1 MNYLTTFFKGMAMGA
16 ADVVPGVSGGTI
28 AFITGIYDTLLESIR
43 RINPS
48 ILGLWKREGFKAAF
62 NHINGFFLISLFG
75 GILTSILTLAKFITW
90 MLHTHP
96 IPLWSFFFG
105 LILISIVH
113 IAKKIEKWSLD
124 RFVMLFAGAAFAYSI
139 TVLNPMTM
147 TPSTFTYILA
157 GSIAIC
163 AMILPG
169 ISGSFILLLIGMYGP
184 VLGAVKSLDLVT
196 MGLFASGCLIG
207 LLSFSHVLSF
217 LLRKFRD
224 ITLIFLTGLMAGTL
238 GKIWPWKEVLEWRT
252 NSKGEQVPLIEQNLS
267 PFNYEQV
274 TQQPALIGFAVF
286 GVILGIGLVLGLE
299 MYAKKNE
306 KES

>member
-1 MNYLTTFFKGMAMGA
+1 
-16 ADVVPGVSGGTI
+16 
-28 AFITGIYDTLLESIR
+28 
-43 RINPS
+43 
-48 ILGLWKREGFKAAF
+48 
-62 NHINGFFLISLFG
+62 
-75 GILTSILTLAKFITW
+75 
-90 MLHTHP
+90 
-96 IPLWSFFFG
+96 
-105 LILISIVH
+105 
-113 IAKKIEKWSLD
+113 
-124 RFVMLFAGAAFAYSI
+124 
-139 TVLNPMTM
+139 
-147 TPSTFTYILA
+147 
-157 GSIAIC
+157 
-163 AMILPG
+163 
-169 ISGSFILLLIGMYGP
+169 MYGP

-238 GKIWPWKEVLEWRT
+238 GKIWPWKEVLEWRI